1 MARFCGIVG
10 YLTTEETRPGIW
22 EDIITERKYYG
33 DIVSNRSRWESTESV
48 NDNINI
54 TSDISILA
62 DAYAYQHF
70 SEIKYV
76 EFMGAKWR
84 VSSATPDRPRITL
97 TLGGLYN
104 GQQD

>member
-1 MARFCGIVG
+1 MARFCGKVG

-22 EDIITERKYYG
+22 EDIIVERTYRG
-33 DIVSNRSRWESTESV
+33 DIVKNKSMWQSTEFV

-54 TSDISILA
+54 SSDISILA
-62 DAYAYQHF
+62 DAFAYQHF

-76 EFMGAKWR
+76 EFMDAKWT
-84 VSSATPDRPRITL
+84 VTSATPERPRITL

>member
-1 MARFCGIVG
+1 MARFCGNVG

-33 DIVSNRSRWESTESV
+33 DVVSNRSRWESNESV
-48 NDNINI
+48 NDDINI
-54 TSDISILA
+54 SSDISILA
-62 DAYAYQHF
+62 DAFAYQHF

-84 VSSATPDRPRITL
+84 VASATPDRPRITL

>member
-1 MARFCGIVG
+1 MARFCGKVG
-10 YLTTEETRPGIW
+10 YISTEETRPGIW
-22 EDIITERKYYG
+22 EEIVTERTYRG
-33 DIVSNRSRWESTESV
+33 DVVKNRTMWQSNDTV
-48 NDNINI
+48 NDDINVS
-54 TSDISILA
+54 SDISILA

-76 EFMGAKWR
+76 EFMGAKWK
-84 VSSATPDRPRITL
+84 VTSASPERPRITL

>member
-1 MARFCGIVG
+1 MRFCGKVG
-10 YLTTEETRPGIW
+10 YLTSEETRPGIW
-22 EDIITERKYYG
+22 EDIITERVYRG
-33 DIVSNRSRWESTESV
+33 DVVNNRSKWEKTEYV
-48 NDNINI
+48 NDDINI

-62 DAYAYQHF
+62 DAFAYQHF

-84 VSSATPDRPRITL
+84 VISATPERPRISL

-104 GQQD
+104 GQQN

>member
-1 MARFCGIVG
+1 MRFCGKVG
-10 YLTTEETRPGIW
+10 YVVHEETRPGIW
-22 EDIITERKYYG
+22 EDIVVEKTYRG
-33 DIVSNRSRWESTESV
+33 DTVKNKVLIQSGESV
-48 NDNINI
+48 NDNINVS
-54 TSDISILA
+54 SDISILA

-76 EFMGAKWR
+76 EFMGALWK
-84 VSSATPDRPRITL
+84 VTSASPERPRITL